1 MSAVYG
7 LLLAGGRSTR
17 MGRDK
22 AALEWH
28 GRPALER
35 AFDLL
40 SACTQRAFVSLRA
53 EQASDPL
60 RAALPHIVDGEA
72 GQGPIAGIAAAQA
85 AHPEAAWLV
94 LACDLPFV
102 AADTVVNLIERRDAS
117 SLATAYRSAQDGL
130 PEPLCAVWEPASR
143 EPVLEFIREG
153 RHCPRKFLISSG
165 ATLIDLPDPLAL
177 DNVNTP
183 GDLEAARSALTARGA
198 A

>member
-7 LLLAGGRSTR
+7 LVLAGGRSTR

-22 AALEWH
+22 AALAWH

-35 AFDLL
+35 AFEIL
-40 SACTQRAFVSLRA
+40 SACTGRAFVSLRA
-53 EQASDPL
+53 DQADDPL
-60 RAALPHIVDGEA
+60 RAALPHIVDGDA

-102 AADTVVNLIERRDAS
+102 DADTLVHLRERRDAS
-117 SLATAYRSAQDGL
+117 SLATAYRSAHDGL
-130 PEPLCAVWEPASR
+130 PEPLCAIWEPASR
-143 EPVLEFIREG
+143 GPVLEFIREG
-153 RHCPRKFLISSG
+153 RHCPRKFLINSG
-165 ATLIDLPDPLAL
+165 ATLIDLPDPIAL

-183 GDLEAARSALTARGA
+183 GELEAAREALAGRGA